1 MSITYQQE
9 PLCKV
14 VSEINE
20 LLSLDWE
27 EVGRFG
33 DLYPLEP
40 DWELYQVIEDNGSLR
55 VFTARDDKIL
65 VGYFTVVSSPSL
77 HSKGKLIASNDV
89 IFLHPNYRKGFVGVK
104 LFKFAEKCIK
114 EDGFQQL
121 QVSYTERFDISP
133 ILSML
138 GYTKVETKFEKRL
151 N

>member
-1 MSITYQQE
+1 MITYQQE
-9 PLCKV
+9 PLHKV
-14 VSEINE
+14 IHEINN
-20 LLSLDWE
+20 LLYLDWQ
-27 EVGRFG
+27 EVGRLEE
-33 DLYPLEP
+33 LYPLEP
-40 DWELYQVIEDNGSLR
+40 DWELYQIIEDNGSLR
-55 VFTARDDKIL
+55 IFTARDSSKLI
-65 VGYFTVVSSPSL
+65 GYFTVVSSPSL

-89 IFLHPNYRKGFVGVK
+89 IFLHPAYRKGFVGVK

-121 QVSYTERFDISP
+121 QVSYTEKFDISP

>member
-1 MSITYQQE
+1 VIH
-9 PLCKV
+9 
-14 VSEINE
+14 EINN
-20 LLSLDWE
+20 LLYLDWQ
-27 EVGRFG
+27 EVGRLEE
-33 DLYPLEP
+33 LYPLEP
-40 DWELYQVIEDNGSLR
+40 DWELYQIIEDNGSLR
-55 VFTARDDKIL
+55 VFTARDDNKL

-89 IFLHPNYRKGFVGVK
+89 IFLHPAYRKGFVGVK
-104 LFKFAEKCIK
+104 LFKFAEKCVK

-121 QVSYTERFDISP
+121 QICYTEKFDISP